1 MDDAAPKPKKLAR
14 PASFAVPRAAINAL
28 IDAQAD
34 AITIGAYLTLACHTD
49 RTGEYSTAS
58 LKAIREHLNVNLPRA
73 KKAIAA
79 LCSIQAK
86 VSAPTI
92 TAAAPKKRG
101 KQSPPQ
107 TAPIVYTRDAWLALN
122 RGTLPDGPNERFRIR
137 HVLPT
142 FDEPLKDRVWF
153 GSGLVRGDADIETP
167 LLELKQCGAI
177 AARLLL
183 AMYAGHD
190 TDRWYGMPPDRFP
203 WSYYKNT
210 STISGAVRGL
220 YADPATKCGFPWP
233 LIDRINPKFIGSKE
247 DAKARQGR
255 VPACWDALGALESSG
270 FIYPAVVLLDHN
282 PVPKTSSNGAT
293 YGDIHA
299 DADIVCDLGSP
310 SPYGPLSPVEQGL
323 GARYVQTAAELE
335 LKAVEPPE
343 YLAVIPTGQPG
354 MIAGIYRLRF
364 RVTDPKNAFIEESLH
379 RQLKTNT
386 AALRKLNYL
395 RKLKKLASLKHGD

>member
-28 IDAQAD
+28 LDAQAD

-58 LKAIREHLNVNLPRA
+58 LKAIREHLNVNRPRA

-107 TAPIVYTRDAWLALN
+107 TAPIVYTRDAWLNLN

-167 LLELKQCGAI
+167 LLDLKACGAV

-183 AMYAGHD
+183 AMYAGQD
-190 TDRWYGMPPDRFP
+190 TDHWYGVPPDQFP
-203 WSYYKNT
+203 WSYYTMKDET
-210 STISGAVRGL
+210 AGAVRVIYATSVSRKGL
-220 YADPATKCGFPWP
+220 TWA
-233 LIDRINPKFIGSKE
+233 LIDRINRTTNQKE
-247 DAKARQGR
+247 DEKARQVRGA
-255 VPACWDALGALESSG
+255 ACWPALTALESSG
-270 FIYPAVVLLDHN
+270 FSYWAVVLLDHN
-282 PVPKTSSNGAT
+282 ATSDNKDALS
-293 YGDIHA
+293 IHA

-310 SPYGPLSPVEQGL
+310 SPYGPLSPAEQGL
-323 GARYVQTAAELE
+323 GPAYEQTAADVH
-335 LKAVEPPE
+335 LKDTHP
-343 YLAVIPTGQPG
+343 YNFLAVIPTGYQG

-364 RVTDPKNAFIEESLH
+364 RVTDPMNAFVEESL
-379 RQLKTNT
+379 RGQLKTNT
-386 AALRKLNYL
+386 AALKKLNYL

>member
-1 MDDAAPKPKKLAR
+1 MMDNAAPKPKKLAR

-28 IDAQAD
+28 LDAQAD

-58 LKAIREHLNVNLPRA
+58 LKAIREHLNVNRPRA

-79 LCSIQAK
+79 LCRIQAK

-107 TAPIVYTRDAWLALN
+107 TAPIVYTRDAWLNLN
-122 RGTLPDGPNERFRIR
+122 RGPLPDGPNERFRIR

-167 LLELKQCGAI
+167 LLDLKACGAV

-190 TDRWYGMPPDRFP
+190 TDRWYGLPPDQFP
-203 WSYYKNT
+203 WSCYTMKDET
-210 STISGAVRGL
+210 AGAVRVI
-220 YADPATKCGFPWP
+220 YATPLATTGDGDLCHRINYKPTDNTKLPAT
-233 LIDRINPKFIGSKE
+233 
-247 DAKARQGR
+247 A
-255 VPACWDALGALESSG
+255 WDAFWAARKGLESSG
-270 FIYPAVVLLDHN
+270 FIYQAVVLLDHN
-282 PVPKTSSNGAT
+282 PVPSTSDNKDALS
-293 YGDIHA
+293 IHA

-310 SPYGPLSPVEQGL
+310 SPYGPLLPAEQGL
-323 GARYVQTAAELE
+323 GPAYEQTATELG
-335 LKAVEPPE
+335 LKDNHSHD
-343 YLAVIPTGQPG
+343 YLAVIPTGYQG

-364 RVTDPKNAFIEESLH
+364 RVTDPMNAFVEESL
-379 RQLKTNT
+379 RGQLKTNT
-386 AALRKLNYL
+386 AALRRLNYL

>member
-28 IDAQAD
+28 LDAQAD

-49 RTGEYSTAS
+49 RTGEYSTAG
-58 LKAIREHLNVNLPRA
+58 LKAIREHLNVNRPRA

-107 TAPIVYTRDAWLALN
+107 TAPIVYTRDAWLNLN

-167 LLELKQCGAI
+167 LLDLKSCGAI

-183 AMYAGHD
+183 AVYAGHD

-203 WSYYKNT
+203 WSCYENT

-220 YADPATKCGFPWP
+220 YADPAHTAGLTWN
-233 LIDRINPKFIGSKE
+233 LVNRINRATNQKE
-247 DAKARQGR
+247 EEKARQVR
-255 VPACWDALGALESSG
+255 LAACWAALSALESSG
-270 FIYPAVVLLDHN
+270 FSYQAVVLLDHN

-364 RVTDPKNAFIEESLH
+364 RVTDPMNAFVEESL
-379 RQLKTNT
+379 RGQLKTNT
-386 AALRKLNYL
+386 AALKKLNYL